1 MDAVVRT
8 YDPKKVIITFGALT
22 LSGYADG
29 TFISIERSGAMF
41 EKKKGAD
48 GSVDRINKNSFDFSV
63 TLTIKQTSPA
73 NLALQAIATADQM
86 SNKGVLPLIVKDL
99 AGNSLFTAP
108 QAWISEDP
116 KDEFSDSLS
125 NREWKFETGPAVKVS
140 GGN

>member
-29 TFISIERSGAMF
+29 TFVAIERSGAMF

-48 GSVDRINKNSFDFSV
+48 GGVDRVNKNSFDFSV
-63 TLTIKQTSPA
+63 TLTIKQTSPS
-73 NLALQAIATADQM
+73 NLALQAIATADQL
-86 SNKGVLPLIVKDL
+86 SNEGVLPLIIKDL

-125 NREWKFETGPAVKVS
+125 NREWKFETGPSVKVS